1 MRMRDFLIR
10 RSILAIP
17 TVIGVTLLVFIVMRV
32 APGDV
37 AIMILTGGGR
47 EDSATLDPKELARVR
62 AELGLDKPLHL
73 QYLDWV
79 WGMVRLD
86 FGRSLWNQLS
96 IADMVVQRAPLTI
109 QLSVMSILFSV
120 SFGIPVGI
128 IAALRQDTLWDYTG
142 RTISIGALA
151 MPNFWIALLVMMVLV
166 HGFAW
171 SPPLGYNP
179 IWKSPVD
186 NLSQFIWPA
195 LITGFSGSA
204 IIARMARSATL
215 EVMREDYVRTA
226 RAKGLEERVVI
237 WRHVFRNALIPVV
250 TIVSLSLAGVITGS
264 VIMETI
270 FTIPGLGLLL
280 IDSLRLRDFPVVM
293 FMVTIV
299 AFSFIIVNLLTDI
312 LYTVVDP
319 RMHLQ

>member
-1 MRMRDFLIR
+1 MKDFLIR
-10 RSILAIP
+10 RLILAIP
-17 TVIGVTLLVFIVMRV
+17 TVIGVTMLVFIVMRI

-37 AIMILTGGGR
+37 AMMIVTGGGG
-47 EDSATLDPKELARVR
+47 EDAAALNQKELARIR
-62 AELGLDKPLHL
+62 AELGLDRPLHI

-79 WGMVRLD
+79 WGMARLD
-86 FGRSLWNQLS
+86 FGRSLWNHLP
-96 IADMVVQRAPLTI
+96 IWDTVVQRAPLSV
-109 QLSVMSILFSV
+109 QLSLMSIAFAVLI
-120 SFGIPVGI
+120 GIPVGVV
-128 IAALRQDTLWDYTG
+128 AALRQDTLWDYLG
-142 RTISIGALA
+142 RSVSIGALA
-151 MPNFWIALLVMMVLV
+151 MPGFWLALLLLMVLV
-166 HGFAW
+166 HGFEW

-179 IWKSPVD
+179 IWQRPLD
-186 NLSQFIWPA
+186 NLSQFIWPS

-226 RAKGLEERVVI
+226 RAKGLAESIVVI
-237 WRHVFRNALIPVV
+237 RHVLRNAMIPVV

-293 FMVTIV
+293 FLVTIV
-299 AFSFIIVNLLTDI
+299 AMSFIVVNLLTDI

-319 RMHLQ
+319 RMRLQ

>member
-1 MRMRDFLIR
+1 MREFLIR

-17 TVIGVTLLVFIVMRV
+17 TVIGVTLLVFIVMRI

-37 AIMILTGGGR
+37 AIMILTGGGTT
-47 EDSATLDPKELARVR
+47 DSLDAAQLARVR

-73 QYLDWV
+73 QYVEWV
-79 WGMVRLD
+79 WGMMRLD
-86 FGRSLWNQLS
+86 FGRSLWNNLS
-96 IADMVVQRAPLTI
+96 IWDMVVQRAPLSM
-109 QLSVMSILFSV
+109 QLSLMSIFFAVMLGV
-120 SFGIPVGI
+120 PVGVT
-128 IAALRQDTLWDYTG
+128 AALRQDTLWDYVG
-142 RTISIGALA
+142 RSISIGALA
-151 MPNFWIALLVMMVLV
+151 MPNFWLALLLMMLLV
-166 HGFAW
+166 HVFKW

-179 IWKSPVD
+179 LWERPFD

-226 RAKGLEERVVI
+226 RAKGLAERIVVM
-237 WRHVFRNALIPVV
+237 RHVLRNAMIPVI
-250 TIVSLSLAGVITGS
+250 TIVSLSLAGVIIGS

-293 FMVTIV
+293 FMVTLV
-299 AFSFIIVNLLTDI
+299 ALSFIVINLLTDV

-319 RMHLQ
+319 RMRLQ

>member
-1 MRMRDFLIR
+1 MREFLIR
-10 RSILAIP
+10 RAILAIP
-17 TVIGVTLLVFIVMRV
+17 TIIGVTLLVFIVMRV

-37 AIMILTGGGR
+37 AVMILTGGGS
-47 EDSATLDPKELARVR
+47 EDSASLNPKELARVR
-62 AELGLDKPLHL
+62 AELGLDKPLYL
-73 QYLDWV
+73 QYSEWV
-79 WGMVRLD
+79 WGIVRLD
-86 FGRSLWNQLS
+86 FGRSLWNNLP
-96 IADMVVQRAPLTI
+96 IWDMVVQRAPLSM
-109 QLSVMSILFSV
+109 QLALMSIIIAVLV
-120 SFGIPVGI
+120 GIPVGVV
-128 IAALRQDTLWDYTG
+128 AAIRQDTLWDYLG
-142 RTISIGALA
+142 RSICIGALA
-151 MPNFWIALLVMMVLV
+151 MPHFWLALLILVALV
-166 HGFAW
+166 HWFGW

-179 IWKSPVD
+179 LWQRPID

-195 LITGFSGSA
+195 AINGFGGSA
-204 IIARMARSATL
+204 IIARMARSSTL

-226 RAKGLEERVVI
+226 RAKGLAERIVI
-237 WRHVFRNALIPVV
+237 MRHVFRNAMIPVV
-250 TIVSLSLAGVITGS
+250 TIVSLSLAGVIVGS

-319 RMHLQ
+319 RMRLQ

>member
-1 MRMRDFLIR
+1 MQEFLIR
-10 RSILAIP
+10 RALLAIP
-17 TVIGVTLLVFIVMRV
+17 TIIGVTLLVFIVMRV

-37 AIMILTGGGR
+37 AVMILTGGAG
-47 EDSATLDPKELARVR
+47 EDASALDAAELARVR

-73 QYLDWV
+73 QYVDWL
-79 WGMVRLD
+79 WAMVRLD
-86 FGRSLWNQLS
+86 FGRSLWNKLP
-96 IADMVVQRAPLTI
+96 IIDMVVQRAPLSI
-109 QLSVMSILFSV
+109 QLSLMSVFFAVLV
-120 SFGIPVGI
+120 GIPIGVV
-128 IAALRQDTLWDYTG
+128 AALRQDTVWDYLG
-142 RTISIGALA
+142 RCISIGALA
-151 MPNFWIALLVMMVLV
+151 MPGFWLALLLMMVLV
-166 HGFAW
+166 HGFGW

-179 IWKSPVD
+179 IWVNPVQ
-186 NLSQFIWPA
+186 NLSQFIWPS

-226 RAKGLEERVVI
+226 RAKGLAERIVVV
-237 WRHVFRNALIPVV
+237 RHVLRNAMIPVV

-293 FMVTIV
+293 FMVTLV
-299 AFSFIIVNLLTDI
+299 ASSFIFVNLMTDV
-312 LYTVVDP
+312 LYTLIDP
-319 RMHLQ
+319 RMRLQ